1 MKLSVTI
8 YSLHNYIGKGE
19 MDVKG
24 FIEYCAGIGAPA
36 VDLGYFWKDEA
47 TEIPQAGQWLK
58 DNGLQLGAY
67 ISRGDFT
74 KQDADERA
82 QEVVILKKAVDAAA
96 QMKAPALRVFA
107 GNGWPGAKFEDVRD
121 WVIEGHKQVAAH
133 AEEKG
138 VIVGLE
144 NHGRLCGAIEAI
156 RTIVE
161 GVGSKN
167 FGVTFD
173 MGNWVGAGE
182 DPLEAAREFA
192 RDTVYVHVKD
202 AKKTDEGNRSCV
214 VGEGFVDIAGC
225 ARILKDA
232 GYTGW
237 YSLEYEAAEDEK
249 VGVPKSLEA
258 MKGLLAGLA

>member
-8 YSLHNYIGKGE
+8 WSMHNYIGKDE

-24 FIEYCAGIGAPA
+24 FIEYCASIGSPG

-47 TEIPQAGQWLK
+47 TEIPQAMEWLK
-58 DNGLQLGAY
+58 ASNVQLGAY

-74 KQDADERA
+74 KQDAAERA
-82 QEVVILKKAVDAAA
+82 QEVETLKKAVDAAA
-96 QMKAPALRVFA
+96 MMNAPALRVFA
-107 GNGWPGAKFEDVRD
+107 GNGWKGATFADVGD
-121 WVIEGHKQVAAH
+121 WVIEGHKQVAAY

-144 NHGRLCGAIEAI
+144 NHGRLCGTIEAI
-156 RTIVE
+156 RTIVD
-161 GVGSKN
+161 GVGSDN

-173 MGNWVGAGE
+173 TGNWVGAGE
-182 DPLEAAREFA
+182 DPVEAAREFA
-192 RDTVYVHVKD
+192 KDTVYVHIKD
-202 AKKTDEGNRSCV
+202 LKKGEERSRSCV

-225 ARILKDA
+225 GRILKDA
-232 GYTGW
+232 GYQGW

-249 VGVPKSLEA
+249 VGVPASLEA
-258 MKGLLAGLA
+258 MKRLLAGIA